1 MVDARLDAKLIELA
15 KELKFRPLVPG
26 HPFADAF
33 ALRGVD
39 EGGKP
44 GLYAAVLLPTNFDM
58 TDLDMLTRFRAA
70 LTARLKQLHATL
82 PAWPIIVQG
91 LAELMNGQPVV
102 PGGREYFD
110 QLRSELTER
119 LERSLTA
126 APHTASTEPVA
137 ALSAQSVTPAPAK
150 VAAKVPVKVAAK
162 VPVKVAAKVPVKVA
176 AKVPVKVAA
185 KVPMKKAAKVSV
197 KAAAKAVA
205 KKPAKTVK
213 VKKAAPVKVSTGKKQ
228 VRAKA
233 SALVGKAK
241 RGR

>member
-110 QLRSELTER
+110 QLRGELTER

-137 ALSAQSVTPAPAK
+137 ALSAQSVTSAPAK

-162 VPVKVAAKVPVKVA
+162 VPVKKAAKVAVKA
-176 AKVPVKVAA
+176 
-185 KVPMKKAAKVSV
+185 AAKVSV

-205 KKPAKTVK
+205 KKPVKTVK
-213 VKKAAPVKVSTGKKQ
+213 AKKAAPVKVSTGKKQ